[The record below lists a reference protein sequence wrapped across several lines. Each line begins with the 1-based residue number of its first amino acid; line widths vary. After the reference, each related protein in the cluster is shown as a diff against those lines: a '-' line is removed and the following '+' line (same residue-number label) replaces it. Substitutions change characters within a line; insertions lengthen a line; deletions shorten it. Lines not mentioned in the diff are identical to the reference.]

1 MEDRAA
7 LVPCGGPSGR
17 QSTAQDPGHVIDSQ
31 SRGSERDWRG
41 QAVSAQV
48 ST

>member
-7 LVPCGGPSGR
+7 LLSCGGPSGR
-17 QSTAQDPGHVIDSQ
+17 QSTAQDPGQVTDSQ
-31 SRGSERDWRG
+31 SRGSQRDWRG
-41 QAVSAQV
+41 QAVGAWV